1 VWGELGPSYADVVA
15 VDVCTG
21 DAGGRADG
29 NRGSSADVRRR
40 ACVPFSAAGVLGV
53 VLCWASCWA
62 SCSRVVLQQGGGSCG
77 SLRAGSAASRV
88 GEGSDRRQRALHG
101 KSLGIKHR

>member
-1 VWGELGPSYADVVA
+1 MWGELGPSYADVVA

-29 NRGSSADVRRR
+29 NRGLSADVRRR

-53 VLCWASCWA
+53 VLCWASCCVGRRVVLGVVSCWA
-62 SCSRVVLQQGGGSCG
+62 SCSLATRRRLVRESPCG
-77 SLRAGSAASRV
+77 
-88 GEGSDRRQRALHG
+88 
-101 KSLGIKHR
+101 